1 MVLVDSQAILVAVFL
16 VTQDLVVYQDI
27 LAQLDNLVQVDI
39 LDFLESAVTLV
50 AEYQDIAATQE

>member
-1 MVLVDSQAILVAVFL
+1 MVLVDSKAILVAVFL

-39 LDFLESAVTLV
+39 LDFLE
-50 AEYQDIAATQE
+50 